1 MTEVI
6 IDRAR
11 LVRWSIVVL
20 GLFAAAAV
28 LSQAAGGTAS
38 ARAQETQP
46 IAVAS
51 QAEDEAVILPT
62 RVSAAIGRSLAA
74 LDRAEARVDDQ
85 QYSLAAASLV
95 AVGADLGRADRAGLT
110 QLRAV
115 PVDPEAESTS
125 GPDSVTAVLTLDQSA
140 ITRLAG
146 LYDTVTDPVVLNRI
160 GSSLNAALAKR
171 NRMLNAVIA
180 LDPEGAGV
188 AYADAMADT
197 LDGYTDE
204 VANLTEALKV
214 DRLTTSARSA
224 LTNALS
230 RSQAAAAKVNAAFGG
245 GE

>member
-1 MTEVI
+1 MTEV

-20 GLFAAAAV
+20 GLFAAAAA
-28 LSQAAGGTAS
+28 LSKATDGTAS
-38 ARAQETQP
+38 ARAQEAP

-85 QYSLAAASLV
+85 QYGLAAASLV
-95 AVGADLGRADRAGLT
+95 AVGADLGRADRAGLA

-125 GPDSVTAVLTLDQSA
+125 GPDSIIAVLTLDQSA

-171 NRMLNAVIA
+171 IRMLNAVIA
-180 LDPEGAGV
+180 LDPEGAGA
-188 AYADAMADT
+188 AYADGMADT

-214 DRLTTSARSA
+214 DRLTTSARLA

-230 RSQAAAAKVNAAFGG
+230 RSQAAAAKVTAVFGG